1 MAAKVTTDQI
11 YDYLEKLVA
20 EDKLSTGD
28 VTSMRQVQWVCTLL
42 MRAAQ
47 ANGDGGT
54 AQRFMYLAS
63 RAANKYEEKAGD

>member
-20 EDKLSTGD
+20 QDKLSPD

-54 AQRFMYLAS
+54 AQRFMFLAS
-63 RAANKYEEKAGD
+63 RAANKHEERAGD